1 MQVTRAPF
9 AAADAS
15 CRSEGWVVVGMPGL
29 HRSSGKIDFEL
40 EVVKAAGELSV
51 GIAGTNFRGEY
62 VGADAMSWGLAGY
75 GYWMHQ

>member
-1 MQVTRAPF
+1 
-9 AAADAS
+9 
-15 CRSEGWVVVGMPGL
+15 MPGL